1 MYIDSVTAPTR
12 QHQSRNTYV
21 CLLRVTKLDEFLD
34 SLLKIA
40 EEDQIFGP
48 LFSMD
53 KDTYIC
59 TYKII
64 CTYYFYKRV
73 IGLHFG
79 LFSQKLIWSSWPDW
93 TNFRPFFRYFL
104 ENCSLFCGQ
113 FITKKVRYLA
123 KYPWAKFWVACQ
135 VGPSTINWRRSFGLC
150 VSFGRIRLGPPFI
163 SNLDIGT
170 AKIPTYGVKYLC
182 LYQCMYVCPMCSM
195 WKKWTQHQSTFTYS
209 RKCSNRLVTHVWPIM

>member
-150 VSFGRIRLGPPFI
+150 VYLVLWSNPTGPTFYFKFGHRH
-163 SNLDIGT
+163 SQN
-170 AKIPTYGVKYLC
+170 TYIWC
-182 LYQCMYVCPMCSM
+182 
-195 WKKWTQHQSTFTYS
+195 
-209 RKCSNRLVTHVWPIM
+209 